1 MRSLTKVISG
11 LKIHVLIAIVAIF
24 AVACGGDSGEST
36 GSTGSSSASS
46 STSSSAQSSSAAPAA
61 KPKAADKPA
70 TVQGAKV
77 DELIMGLISPTRD
90 YFRSWVKGTADQVI
104 KHDPMMEWL
113 FEVSPETNTF
123 GPWLATEY
131 EIAADSMSWNLKLA
145 KGAKWNSSSGKD
157 YGEFNAADVV
167 HNHALW
173 CDPDYPGREDN
184 PSSGYKVG
192 MCQVETVEV
201 VNDHEV
207 NMLCSMLAPT

>member
-24 AVACGGDSGEST
+24 AVACGGDNVESAGT
-36 GSTGSSSASS
+36 TAGSSGSS
-46 STSSSAQSSSAAPAA
+46 STSSSSQSSSSQSSSAAPAA
-61 KPKAADKPA
+61 KPKSADNPA

-131 EIAADSMSWNLKLA
+131 EIASDSMSWNLKLA
-145 KGAKWNSSSGKD
+145 KARSGI
-157 YGEFNAADVV
+157 
-167 HNHALW
+167 L
-173 CDPDYPGREDN
+173 
-184 PSSGYKVG
+184 
-192 MCQVETVEV
+192 EV
-201 VNDHEV
+201 VKTTEN
-207 NMLCSMLAPT
+207 SMQLTWSTTMPSGAIPIILGEKTTHHRDIKWVCVK

>member
-1 MRSLTKVISG
+1 MSSLTKVTG
-11 LKIHVLIAIVAIF
+11 VLRIHLFIAMLALF
-24 AVACGGDSGEST
+24 AVACGGDSGSST
-36 GSTGSSSASS
+36 DTKSSSPASSSASS
-46 STSSSAQSSSAAPAA
+46 SAAPTA
-61 KPKAADKPA
+61 KPKSADKPA
-70 TVQGAKV
+70 ATQGAKV

-157 YGEFNAADVV
+157 YGEFGAKDVV
-167 HNHALW
+167 HNHAIW
-173 CDPDYPGREDN
+173 CDPD
-184 PSSGYKVG
+184 
-192 MCQVETVEV
+192 
-201 VNDHEV
+201 
-207 NMLCSMLAPT
+207 